1 MAYNTKSIK
10 KDVDGKPIPQV
21 FDSALDEYAAL
32 LGDNGAARHV
42 IYGPDGNPI
51 STTGDKLAVRAT
63 ELETLLDSIKS
74 KDFATQT
81 TLSQILA
88 KIIAAPATE
97 AKQTAIELILNSLDG
112 KDYSTLAKQN
122 EILVKL
128 AALET
133 KLSSDPATQTT
144 LAAILAKI
152 IDAPATE
159 AKQDT
164 IIGHVDGI
172 EGALTTLNGK
182 DFATQT
188 TLATLLTKA
197 GFDAKADIALTAFRD
212 AIRGTGSK
220 TLTDLAT
227 ALAPL
232 ATSAKQAEAIAALGA
247 IANAAVTDPAANGTA
262 IALLKGLLSR
272 IQTLENKIDSITDGT
287 SPATVQLSGSITS
300 VSSPPVVGTKT
311 IIATAAEIFAGAS
324 VKANRRKLIIR
335 NEDPVLRMRIGP
347 SSVTQQNG
355 YPIEPGATVNIQ
367 FDPATAVAIYGISE
381 GAALSAAILEV

>member
-1 MAYNTKSIK
+1 
-10 KDVDGKPIPQV
+10 
-21 FDSALDEYAAL
+21 
-32 LGDNGAARHV
+32 
-42 IYGPDGNPI
+42 
-51 STTGDKLAVRAT
+51 
-63 ELETLLDSIKS
+63 
-74 KDFATQT
+74 
-81 TLSQILA
+81 
-88 KIIAAPATE
+88 
-97 AKQTAIELILNSLDG
+97 
-112 KDYSTLAKQN
+112 
-122 EILVKL
+122 
-128 AALET
+128 
-133 KLSSDPATQTT
+133 
-144 LAAILAKI
+144 
-152 IDAPATE
+152 
-159 AKQDT
+159 
-164 IIGHVDGI
+164 
-172 EGALTTLNGK
+172 
-182 DFATQT
+182 
-188 TLATLLTKA
+188 LTKA

-227 ALAPL
+227 ALTPL

>member
-1 MAYNTKSIK
+1 MAYNTKRIK
-10 KDVDGKPIPQV
+10 YDVDGKPIPQV

-51 STTGDKLAVRAT
+51 ATAGNKLAVRAS
-63 ELETLLDSIKS
+63 EIETLLESLDG

-97 AKQTAIELILNSLDG
+97 AKQDTIIGHVDG
-112 KDYSTLAKQN
+112 VESALA
-122 EILVKL
+122 
-128 AALET
+128 
-133 KLSSDPATQTT
+133 S
-144 LAAILAKI
+144 ILAKI
-152 IDAPATE
+152 IAAPATE

-164 IIGHVDGI
+164 LIGHVDGI

-232 ATSAKQAEAIAALGA
+232 ATSAKQTEAIAALGA

-287 SPATVQLSGSITS
+287 SPATVQLSGSNMELYGAVIGDRPAANTVAAGTTFTIVDDTQSLTAIFQTAQIGWRCKDGSNNIT
-300 VSSPPVVGTKT
+300 K
-311 IIATAAEIFAGAS
+311 E
-324 VKANRRKLIIR
+324 
-335 NEDPVLRMRIGP
+335 VLRKHG
-347 SSVTQQNG
+347 
-355 YPIEPGATVNIQ
+355 
-367 FDPATAVAIYGISE
+367 
-381 GAALSAAILEV
+381 

>member
-1 MAYNTKSIK
+1 MAYNTKRIK
-10 KDVDGKPIPQV
+10 YDVDGKPIPQV

-51 STTGDKLAVRAT
+51 ATAGNKLAVRAT

-81 TLSQILA
+81 TLAAILA
-88 KIIAAPATE
+88 KLIAAPATE
-97 AKQTAIELILNSLDG
+97 AKQATLISHVDG
-112 KDYSTLAKQN
+112 VESALA
-122 EILVKL
+122 
-128 AALET
+128 
-133 KLSSDPATQTT
+133 S
-144 LAAILAKI
+144 ILAKI
-152 IDAPATE
+152 IADPSTE

-172 EGALTTLNGK
+172 EGALATLNDK

-287 SPATVQLSGSITS
+287 SPATVQLSGSS
-300 VSSPPVVGTKT
+300 M
-311 IIATAAEIFAGAS
+311 ELYGAS
-324 VKANRRKLIIR
+324 VGDRPEATDVAVGTTFTIV
-335 NEDPVLRMRIGP
+335 DD
-347 SSVTQQNG
+347 TQEFKTWMSNG
-355 YPIEPGATVNIQ
+355 TDWGEEI
-367 FDPATAVAIYGISE
+367 
-381 GAALSAAILEV
+381 

>member
-1 MAYNTKSIK
+1 MAYDDKTLKR
-10 KDVDGKPIPQV
+10 DGSGITPVPQHFNPTINDYEPIYGRNNAGRV
-21 FDSALDEYAAL
+21 E
-32 LGDNGAARHV
+32 

-51 STTGDKLAVRAT
+51 STDDSNKLAVRAS
-63 ELETLLDSIKS
+63 EIETILNEIKS

-81 TLSQILA
+81 TAAAILA
-88 KIIAAPATE
+88 KLIAAPATE

-172 EGALTTLNGK
+172 EGALTALNDK

-188 TLATLLTKA
+188 TLSQILAKIIAAPATEAKQDTLIGHVDGVESALASILEKLIAAPATEAKQDALAALIGEVQATPTANTLLARLKSLE
-197 GFDAKADIALTAFRD
+197 DKIAAIDSVLD
-212 AIRGTGSK
+212 AIVDGS
-220 TLTDLAT
+220 T
-227 ALAPL
+227 P
-232 ATSAKQAEAIAALGA
+232 
-247 IANAAVTDPAANGTA
+247 AVT
-262 IALLKGLLSR
+262 
-272 IQTLENKIDSITDGT
+272 
-287 SPATVQLSGSITS
+287 QLSGSYVEIGG
-300 VSSPPVVGTKT
+300 VS
-311 IIATAAEIFAGAS
+311 FAVSGGDTLRG
-324 VKANRRKLIIR
+324 KAVDRP
-335 NEDPVLRMRIGP
+335 D
-347 SSVTQQNG
+347 
-355 YPIEPGATVNIQ
+355 
-367 FDPATAVAIYGISE
+367 AVAAHAVIPYCYYFSIDTGVVEATDGTNWVVI
-381 GAALSAAILEV
+381 